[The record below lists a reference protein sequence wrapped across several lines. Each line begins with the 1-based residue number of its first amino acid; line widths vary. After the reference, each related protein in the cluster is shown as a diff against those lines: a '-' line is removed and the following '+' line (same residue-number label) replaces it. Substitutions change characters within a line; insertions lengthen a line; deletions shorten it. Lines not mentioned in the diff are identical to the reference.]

1 MFIHLTYLM
10 LKSLSVGSLLVLTTL
25 VPAIGFAKTPSF
37 SVHGQVKAAVR
48 HDAQKPSTD
57 VQVSLMGKVTAL
69 SGTNITVL
77 GNNGS
82 SYVID
87 ASSARLVRRY
97 GGTMMVS
104 DIQLN
109 DQIFVQG
116 TLVGT
121 AIKAKAIE
129 DFSLQAR
136 NGTFSGTVQ
145 SVSGNSFVLKSQ
157 NRGMQ
162 TVLTSASTKFLK
174 NGAVASVADVMV
186 GATVSVDGIW
196 NNTNNNLTA
205 NKVRV
210 TVKQEQVRLNATVSA
225 MNGTTLTLNGTDGK
239 TYTVNVAGAIL
250 ATSSYYG
257 KEWTNLKVGDR
268 VQVWGKMMTG
278 STQVTSSMVINF
290 SS

>member
-1 MFIHLTYLM
+1 
-10 LKSLSVGSLLVLTTL
+10 
-25 VPAIGFAKTPSF
+25 
-37 SVHGQVKAAVR
+37 
-48 HDAQKPSTD
+48 
-57 VQVSLMGKVTAL
+57 
-69 SGTNITVL
+69 
-77 GNNGS
+77 
-82 SYVID
+82 
-87 ASSARLVRRY
+87 
-97 GGTMMVS
+97 MMVS

>member
-1 MFIHLTYLM
+1 M

-25 VPAIGFAKTPSF
+25 APVVSFAKTPSLPINGK
-37 SVHGQVKAAVR
+37 VRATVR
-48 HDAQKPSTD
+48 HDVKKASTD
-57 VQVSLMGKVTAL
+57 VQVSLMGKVTAVSAMTL
-69 SGTNITVL
+69 TVL

-82 SYVID
+82 SYSID
-87 ASSARLVRRY
+87 ASAAKLVRRY
-97 GGTMMVS
+97 GGTMTVA
-104 DIQLN
+104 DIQVN
-109 DQIFVQG
+109 DQVFVQG

-121 AIKAKAIE
+121 SIKAKAIE

-157 NRGMQ
+157 SRGMQ
-162 TVLTSASTKFLK
+162 TVLTSTATKFLK
-174 NGAVASVADVMV
+174 NGTAATLADVVV
-186 GATVSVDGIW
+186 GATVHVDGIW
-196 NNTNNNLTA
+196 NNTNNNVTA

-210 TVKQEQVRLNATVSA
+210 TVKQEQVRLNGTVSG
-225 MNGTTLTLNGTDGK
+225 MNGTTLTLNGADGK
-239 TYTVNVAGAIL
+239 TYNVNVAGAVL

-257 KEWTNLKVGDR
+257 KDWVNLKVGDR

-278 STQVTSSMVINF
+278 STQVNSSMVIDF

>member
-1 MFIHLTYLM
+1 M

-25 VPAIGFAKTPSF
+25 VPAIGLAKTPSF
-37 SVHGQVKAAVR
+37 SLHGQVKAAVR
-48 HDAQKPSTD
+48 QEAKKPSTD
-57 VQVSLMGKVTAL
+57 VQVSLIGKVTAL

-87 ASSARLVRRY
+87 ASSAKFVRRY
-97 GGTMMVS
+97 GGTMTVS

-129 DFSLQAR
+129 DFSLQTR
-136 NGTFSGTVQ
+136 NGAFSGTVQ
-145 SVSGNSFVLKSQ
+145 SVSGSSFVLKSQ
-157 NRGMQ
+157 NRGTQ
-162 TVLTSASTKFLK
+162 TVLTSANTKFLK
-174 NGAVASVADVMV
+174 NGAAATLADVVV
-186 GATVSVDGIW
+186 GATVHVDGIW
-196 NNTNNNLTA
+196 NNTNNNVTA

-210 TVKQEQVRLNATVSA
+210 TVKQEQVRLNGTVSA
-225 MNGTTLTLNGTDGK
+225 TNGTTLTLNGTDGK

>member
-1 MFIHLTYLM
+1 MFKYF
-10 LKSLSVGSLLVLTTL
+10 SVGSLLVLTML
-25 VPAIGFAKTPSF
+25 VPASGFAKTS
-37 SVHGQVKAAVR
+37 SLAINAKVKAAVR
-48 HDAQKPSTD
+48 QDVKKVSTD

-69 SGTNITVL
+69 SGTTITVL

-82 SYVID
+82 SYAID
-87 ASSARLVRRY
+87 ASAAKLVRRY
-97 GGTMMVS
+97 GGTMTVS
-104 DIQLN
+104 DIQFN

-121 AIKAKAIE
+121 SIKAKSIE
-129 DFSLQAR
+129 DFSLQVR

-157 NRGMQ
+157 NRGTQ

-174 NGAVASVADVMV
+174 NGSAASLVDVVV
-186 GATVSVDGIW
+186 GATVSVEGIW
-196 NNTNNNLTA
+196 NNTNSNITA

-210 TVKQEQVRLNATVSA
+210 TVKQEQVRLNGMVSA
-225 MNGTTLTLNGTDGK
+225 MSGTTLTLSGTDGK
-239 TYTVNVAGAIL
+239 TYTVNVAGAVL

-268 VQVWGKMMTG
+268 VQVWGKMMMG
-278 STQVTSSMVINF
+278 STQVSSSMVINF

>member
-25 VPAIGFAKTPSF
+25 MPHVGFAKTSPF
-37 SVHGQVKAAVR
+37 SLNGKVKVAVR
-48 HDAQKPSTD
+48 QDAKKLSTD

-87 ASSARLVRRY
+87 ASSAKLVRRY
-97 GGTMMVS
+97 GGTMTVA
-104 DIQLN
+104 DIQVN
-109 DQIFVQG
+109 DQVFVQG
-116 TLVGT
+116 TLVG
-121 AIKAKAIE
+121 ASIKAKAIE
-129 DFSLQAR
+129 NFSLQAR
-136 NGTFSGTVQ
+136 NGAFSGTVQ

-162 TVLTSASTKFLK
+162 TVLTSVNTKFLK
-174 NGAVASVADVMV
+174 NGAAATLADVVV
-186 GATVSVDGIW
+186 GATVHVDGIW
-196 NNTNNNLTA
+196 NNTNNNVMA

-210 TVKQEQVRLNATVSA
+210 TVKQEQVRLNGTVSA
-225 MNGTTLTLNGTDGK
+225 LSGTTLTLNGMDGK
-239 TYTVNVAGAIL
+239 TYTVNVVAAIL
-250 ATSSYYG
+250 ASSSYYG
-257 KEWTNLKVGDR
+257 KDWTNLKVGDR

>member
-1 MFIHLTYLM
+1 M
-10 LKSLSVGSLLVLTTL
+10 LKSLSVGSLLILTTL
-25 VPAIGFAKTPSF
+25 APVVSFAKTPAF
-37 SVHGQVKAAVR
+37 SLHGQVKTAVR
-48 HDAQKPSTD
+48 QDAKKPSTD
-57 VQVSLMGKVTAL
+57 VLVSLMGKVTAL

-77 GNNGS
+77 GNKGS

-87 ASSARLVRRY
+87 ASSAKLVRRY
-97 GGTMMVS
+97 GGTMMVT

-116 TLVGT
+116 TLIGT
-121 AIKAKAIE
+121 SIKAKAIE

-162 TVLTSASTKFLK
+162 TVLTSTATKFLK
-174 NGAVASVADVMV
+174 NGAVATLADVVV

-210 TVKQEQVRLNATVSA
+210 TVKQEQVRLNGTVSA
-225 MNGTTLTLNGTDGK
+225 MNGTMLTLNGTDGK
-239 TYTVNVAGAIL
+239 TYGVNVAGAVL

-257 KEWTNLKVGDR
+257 KDWANLKIGDR

-278 STQVTSSMVINF
+278 STQVNSSMVIDF